1 VTAERDWDSVFDEL
15 IAEIRATTAMC
26 RHCLEQI
33 HLIPGMSNCGQPV
46 WEDENGFPACVKGT
60 VRYRGQRE
68 FQGGKFADLD
78 ITPPVLHE
86 PMPAGLD
93 GAPA

>member
-1 VTAERDWDSVFDEL
+1 VTAERDWDGAFAEL
-15 IAEIRATTAMC
+15 TAQFRATTANCM
-26 RHCLEQI
+26 HCLEQI

-60 VRYRGQRE
+60 VRYRGQ
-68 FQGGKFADLD
+68 QDVPGGKFADLD
-78 ITPPVLHE
+78 ITAPVLHE
-86 PMPAGLD
+86 PMPPGLD